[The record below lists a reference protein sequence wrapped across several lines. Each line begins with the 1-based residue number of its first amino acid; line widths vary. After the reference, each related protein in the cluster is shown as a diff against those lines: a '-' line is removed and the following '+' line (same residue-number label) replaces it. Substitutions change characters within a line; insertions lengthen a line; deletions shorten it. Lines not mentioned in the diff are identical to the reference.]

1 MLANAPLP
9 SYLAAADI
17 SPWTSYLAILDRVT
31 PYLGDLARWVETLRR
46 PKRILTVDVP
56 IMRLDG
62 RVSHFEGFRVQHNT
76 SRGPAKGGIR
86 FHPDVTLAEVMALS
100 AWMTIKNAVVDLPYG
115 GGKGGIRVDPKTLNP
130 QELERLTRRYTA
142 EIAAMIGPEKDIPA
156 PDVNT
161 NAQVMA
167 WMLDTYAQSV
177 GHSAFGVV
185 TGKPIGLGGLPGRLE
200 ATGYGI
206 FLVTKRALQ
215 RMGRKLQG
223 CRIAIQGF
231 GNVGG
236 TAALSFHKAGAR
248 VIAIQDVAGALIDEA
263 GINPHDLR
271 LHLGENGRFDEFS
284 GASFVDKT
292 DFWSVPADVL
302 VPAAIE
308 GQITHENADCI
319 RAELIIEGANG
330 PTTPEADV
338 MLRDRGV
345 TIIPDVLANS
355 GGVIASYFEWL
366 QYFNAFFWGKQ
377 EAKARLGGVL
387 LPAFDQVWSLS
398 RDQRIDLRTAA
409 YLIACRRVLE
419 ARALRGLF
427 P

>member
-115 GGKGGIRVDPKTLNP
+115 GGKGGIRVDPKTLSP

-177 GHSAFGVV
+177 GHSALGVV
-185 TGKPIGLGGLPGRLE
+185 TGKPLGLGGLPGRVE
-200 ATGYGI
+200 ATGQGI

-236 TAALSFHKAGAR
+236 TAALFFHKAGAR
-248 VIAIQDVAGALIDEA
+248 VVAVQEIAGALVNEA
-263 GINPHDLR
+263 GINPDDLR
-271 LHLGENGRFDEFS
+271 LHLAANGRFDDFS
-284 GASFVDKT
+284 GACLIDGT

-308 GQITHENADCI
+308 GQITHENAECI
-319 RAELIIEGANG
+319 RAELIVEGANG
-330 PTTPEADV
+330 PTTPEADAV
-338 MLRDRGV
+338 LRDRGV

-366 QYFNAFFWGKQ
+366 QYFNAFLWSKQ
-377 EAKARLGGVL
+377 EAKSRLAGVL
-387 LPAFDQVWSLS
+387 LPAFDEVWSLA